1 LEPIKG
7 NSFAS
12 LSFDSLNQIAMAA
25 NLKIGSNN
33 SDTSRLTNNLMQVD
47 KEQYEQ
53 FVGTNPETLLLDN
66 LDDDSI
72 MSTVPLEG
80 IVTQEFVSTPKV
92 SVITPRVT
100 KTIIKS
106 LKL

>member
-47 KEQYEQ
+47 KEQYE
-53 FVGTNPETLLLDN
+53 
-66 LDDDSI
+66 
-72 MSTVPLEG
+72 
-80 IVTQEFVSTPKV
+80 
-92 SVITPRVT
+92 
-100 KTIIKS
+100 
-106 LKL
+106 